1 MEALKWESA
10 GPPSESEV
18 KWKVRISAAGQEP
31 DPDVV
36 RECLQLPGCAA
47 QMHCC
52 VAYSLHQWLFYILYL
67 PAIMLDCAG
76 TELQEILQRHRSGD
90 TDLAPRPAASRPMHL
105 GAPLLLARGGG
116 GWGCRNFSHS
126 TDEENKVQRS

>member
-90 TDLAPRPAASRPMHL
+90 TDLAPRPAASRPAL
-105 GAPLLLARGGG
+105 GLKKKSQCTHFNLKTLYFQKMLAII
-116 GWGCRNFSHS
+116 
-126 TDEENKVQRS
+126 